1 MPRGERGIVHFV
13 CRKETKF
20 LTASLWRG
28 FFSSVLSDEKKKGHP
43 EKAAGID
50 ETLVPLSSVLHLASL
65 GQ

>member
-28 FFSSVLSDEKKKGHP
+28 FFFERVIRREKKGRP